1 MKSRSW
7 GLAAVVVFVL
17 SAGAGAFEA
26 DEDDDSCRG
35 RKPFREV
42 AQDETHTM
50 AELCMMQ
57 ERRWWTNLGVPDS
70 TPTRDL
76 EAPVY
81 WRSAGA
87 SFPSMTFVSSWRAV
101 RCGRTGFRVLRVGRH
116 YL

>member
-26 DEDDDSCRG
+26 DEDDDPCRG

-57 ERRWWTNLGVPDS
+57 DRSRRENRWWTNLDVLIPLQPE
-70 TPTRDL
+70 TWR
-76 EAPVY
+76 APVH
-81 WRSAGA
+81 GA
-87 SFPSMTFVSSWRAV
+87 ELEPPSR
-101 RCGRTGFRVLRVGRH
+101 R
-116 YL
+116 

>member
-1 MKSRSW
+1 M
-7 GLAAVVVFVL
+7 VFVL

-26 DEDDDSCRG
+26 DEDDDPCRG

-57 ERRWWTNLGVPDS
+57 ERSRRENRWWTNLGVPDS

-81 WRSAGA
+81 GA
-87 SFPSMTFVSSWRAV
+87 VLEPSSR
-101 RCGRTGFRVLRVGRH
+101 R
-116 YL
+116 